1 MKAESAVLV
10 AVQRPLTVFGLPA
23 ALLAG
28 LIGAA
33 ALLFGSLAAAGW
45 LATGFALALAL
56 VAAGWV
62 KVYRATRRDP
72 HFSHALLL
80 IPRFW
85 GRRQYRTLI
94 AGLPGGAIG
103 REDGGV

>member
-1 MKAESAVLV
+1 MKADSAVLV
-10 AVQRPLTVFGLPA
+10 TVQRPLTVFGLPA

-28 LIGAA
+28 LIGVAA
-33 ALLFGSLAAAGW
+33 VLFGALAAAGW
-45 LATGFALALAL
+45 VATGFALALAL

-62 KVYRATRRDP
+62 KVYRATRRNP

-85 GRRQYRTLI
+85 GRRPSRTLI

-103 REDGGV
+103 SGGG